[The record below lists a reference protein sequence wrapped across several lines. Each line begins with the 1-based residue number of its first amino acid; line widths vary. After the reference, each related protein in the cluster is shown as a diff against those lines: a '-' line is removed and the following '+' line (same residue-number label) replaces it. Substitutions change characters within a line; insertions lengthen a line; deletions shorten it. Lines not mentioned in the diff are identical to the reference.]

1 MELDSY
7 CGVLLIGDPHVEG
20 RVPGFRKDD
29 YPQVVL
35 EKLRWCLQTATEQNL
50 LPIIL
55 GDLFHVPRDNQNSLL
70 CQLLEMF
77 NPPVYGIYGNHDCR
91 ENQLTEHDT
100 LSVLVQAGKYR
111 LLSEET
117 PWLGTMQGR
126 PVIIGGT
133 SWGKKLPKSVGYE
146 NEEENPLILWVT
158 HHDLIV
164 PGYEEQGHFKPYEI
178 AGVDYVINGHIHRTL
193 DDVEKGQTTWVTPG
207 NIVRRSRSDASR
219 SHVPSVLK
227 LEVTPEGW
235 KRSVI
240 EVPHRVFDE
249 VFYEEV
255 IEVTEAGVPSAFI
268 SGLAELQSRRT
279 DTGAGLEL
287 FLEKNLEQFNATVAD
302 EVRKLASEVS
312 NNVIE

>member
-1 MELDSY
+1 MERDSY

-20 RVPGFRKDD
+20 RVPGFRKDE
-29 YPQVVL
+29 YPEVVL
-35 EKLRWCLQTATEQNL
+35 EKLRWCLKTAQDQNL
-50 LPIIL
+50 LPVIL

-70 CQLLEMF
+70 CQLINLF
-77 NPPVYGIYGNHDCR
+77 DSPVYGIYGNHDCR

-100 LSVLVQAGKYR
+100 LSILIQAGKYH
-111 LLSEET
+111 LLSAET
-117 PWLGTMQGR
+117 PWRGKMQGQS
-126 PVIIGGT
+126 VIVGGT
-133 SWGKKLPKSVGYE
+133 SWGQKLPRSVEFE
-146 NEEENPLILWVT
+146 NEEEDSLIIWVT

-178 AGVDYVINGHIHRTL
+178 VGVDYVINGHIHRTL
-193 DDVEKGQTTWVTPG
+193 KDVEKGQTTWVTPG

-235 KRSVI
+235 KRSVL
-240 EVPHRVFDE
+240 EVPHQAFDE

-255 IEVTEAGVPSAFI
+255 LEETEEGVPSAFI

-279 DTGAGLEL
+279 DTGAGLQL
-287 FLEKNLEQFNATVAD
+287 FLEKNLEQFSTTVAD
-302 EVRKLASEVS
+302 EVRNLASEVS
-312 NNVIE
+312 SNDIE